1 KRRMKRVQSALAIP
15 STITPGS
22 LPACH
27 AVAAQCAAAIDKLLA
42 LTNGGPSGELGP
54 KAASLL
60 AADIARAL
68 EAENVRL
75 AGR

>member
-1 KRRMKRVQSALAIP
+1 MAKANPPDLTTRKSLSALE
-15 STITPGS
+15 SD
-22 LPACH
+22 

-42 LTNGGPSGELGP
+42 LTNGGPSGELGA

-60 AADIARAL
+60 AADIAQAL
-68 EAENVRL
+68 EAEHIRL

>member
-1 KRRMKRVQSALAIP
+1 MAKTIPPDPTTRAAPSAHEID
-15 STITPGS
+15 
-22 LPACH
+22 

-42 LTNGGPSGELGP
+42 LTNGGPSGELGS

-68 EAENVRL
+68 EAEHARL
-75 AGR
+75 AGV

>member
-1 KRRMKRVQSALAIP
+1 MAKATPPDLTTRTSHSA
-15 STITPGS
+15 SES
-22 LPACH
+22 H